1 MKKKIYSILL
11 LIVLLFVSGCQ
22 INDNNKEQ
30 FIVTIEYNNG
40 EGSNEIVYEEN
51 TILVIDEVIEYQGY
65 TFGGWYLDEE
75 LTIPLTNDYK
85 IKSDII
91 VYAKWDIIKRTVNYY
106 NGEELYET
114 LLVDNRGLVDN
125 IAGPSKPGYTFS
137 YWSTDL
143 KGLTKFNFNKNI
155 TSDINLYAQFI
166 PTLYTVTL
174 NSGYENYKNKSELCI
189 SFYSDFYNFL
199 KENTDFNFEKYQIV
213 DEETFISFCKDWNAN
228 NKDSFYGVGDA
239 LGKYYVT
246 LDIGGTL
253 ENQPTSTF
261 IGYCYQNNMY
271 LDFIPHLIQFFAYW
285 RTDEG
290 YTGGSS
296 DPNNLGN
303 DFFASAWASLVD
315 TCKFFHFTS
324 ENLNDT
330 YPWFQ
335 SQRVKNALD
344 NIPGVGA
351 GISQITGD
359 IENPVILPTPV
370 RAGYVFIGWYDEA
383 GNEVSKVE
391 GDITLYAKWEE
402 KKKF

>member
-1 MKKKIYSILL
+1 MKKKLYIILL
-11 LIVLLFVSGCQ
+11 LIVLLFVAGCQ
-22 INDNNKEQ
+22 TNNDNKEQ

-40 EGSNEIVYEEN
+40 EGSNEIIYEKD
-51 TILVIDEVIEYQGY
+51 TILVIDEEIEYQGY
-65 TFGGWYLDEE
+65 IFGGWYLDEE
-75 LTIPLTNDYK
+75 FTIPLTNDYK

-91 VYAKWDIIKRTVNYY
+91 VYAKWDIIKRNVNFY
-106 NGEELYET
+106 NGEELYQT
-114 LLVDNRGLVDN
+114 LLVDNKGLVEN
-125 IAGPSKPGYTFS
+125 IVGPTKKGYTFS

-143 KGLTKFNFNKNI
+143 NGLTKFNFNKHI

-174 NSGYENYKNKSELCI
+174 NSGYENYKDKNELCI
-189 SFYSDFYNFL
+189 SFYTDFYNFL
-199 KENTDFNFEKYQIV
+199 KEYTDFNFEKYEIV
-213 DEETFISFCKDWNAN
+213 DQETFISFCKDWNAN
-228 NKDSFYGVGDA
+228 GKDSFYGVGDA

-335 SQRVKNALD
+335 SKRVKNALD
-344 NIPGVGA
+344 NIPGVGS

-359 IENPVILPTPV
+359 IENPVTLPTPV
-370 RAGYVFIGWYDEA
+370 RAGYIFLGWYDEED
-383 GNEVSKVE
+383 NKVSEVE
-391 GDITLYAKWEE
+391 EDITLYAKWEE
-402 KKKF
+402 KKN